1 MDTSTLFI
9 VLAALACPIG
19 MGLMMWMMNKNM
31 SEHPGHAPSGD
42 VSAKERLGTLREER
56 RLLELELEEVEKI
69 AALEAEK
76 EAIARGMPPGG
87 QLQPV
92 EGARN

>member
-9 VLAALACPIG
+9 GLAVLACPIA

-31 SEHPGHAPSGD
+31 SEPADHTTPGD
-42 VSAKERLGTLREER
+42 VSAKERLETLREQR

-76 EAIARGMPPGG
+76 EAIARGMPGDG
-87 QLQPV
+87 QLRPIQ
-92 EGARN
+92 GTHN

>member
-9 VLAALACPIG
+9 ALAALACPIA

-31 SEHPGHAPSGD
+31 SEHPDHATPGD
-42 VSAKERLGTLREER
+42 VSEKERLETLREQR
-56 RLLELELEEVEKI
+56 RLLELEIEEVEKI
-69 AALEAEK
+69 AALEAQK